1 MWAVSA
7 LGAPRLRRGHELLW
21 AGEDELDPEQRN
33 GIPLSNALPC
43 RASCANAW
51 RKPNGGLRV
60 PASPCCA
67 RDGLVVLP
75 PRRSTRVLRPVPP
88 LVPDR
93 QVRPLRTPARK
104 KVSSGT
110 PATTSALRPA
120 RSTLSVPRR
129 ASRWPCPA
137 PRKTAPQVLGSAA
150 SAPFVVNNARLLPW
164 VRIKHIPCPRT
175 GDVCSTTGTAV
186 TLCVRHCLRP
196 FAKASRELAAVQPT
210 RVGKTQGRGKLDV
223 KNEYALP
230 VKDARPLRRDE
241 GSQSQT
247 ITRVANA
254 HAAWETLALFVTF
267 WNTYSVLCTEFF
279 YSGTENCEFSTP
291 RTRFLQIPPQGPP
304 PGHHALRQTTAPGK
318 KT

>member
-1 MWAVSA
+1 MPGFPGVRAVSA

-67 RDGLVVLP
+67 WNVTALSFCRHAGP
-75 PRRSTRVLRPVPP
+75 PASFARSRPETEPP
-88 LVPDR
+88 LFPVPDR
-93 QVRPLRTPARK
+93 QVRPLRTPVPK

-110 PATTSALRPA
+110 PATTSALRRCPA

-129 ASRWPCPA
+129 ASRWPCSASA
-137 PRKTAPQVLGSAA
+137 PRKTAPQVPGSAA

-175 GDVCSTTGTAV
+175 GRAMFA
-186 TLCVRHCLRP
+186 RRP
-196 FAKASRELAAVQPT
+196 GP
-210 RVGKTQGRGKLDV
+210 
-223 KNEYALP
+223 
-230 VKDARPLRRDE
+230 PLRSASSTARDLLRKPRGNLLPCSQP
-241 GSQSQT
+241 GSAKH
-247 ITRVANA
+247 R
-254 HAAWETLALFVTF
+254 AAA
-267 WNTYSVLCTEFF
+267 S
-279 YSGTENCEFSTP
+279 ST
-291 RTRFLQIPPQGPP
+291 
-304 PGHHALRQTTAPGK
+304 
-318 KT
+318 